1 MHSFESDTRIHV
13 ICSFT
18 RFLAK
23 TLVSANEPPES
34 RYFLGMD
41 LTLDFSCGGPWVG
54 LSGLPG
60 GSGSRG
66 PVVARLGLRGA
77 RRGPFWPVF
86 LSFSHIFR
94 RAVVVHRVGRLGPRD
109 GARVGP
115 FRLA

>member
-86 LSFSHIFR
+86 LSSSHIFC